1 MPSTSA
7 PRIALA
13 PSTAPS
19 WMADAVIAGGGEI
32 VPLADA
38 EGLIWGAPRTPD
50 ALEEILQD
58 ADHIKWVQLPFAG
71 IENFMHLIDDNR
83 LWTCG
88 KGVYAE
94 PVAEMAL
101 ALMLAGMRGINSY
114 ARQATWSG
122 PRGRNL
128 HEAHVTIL
136 GGGGITESLVRMLTP
151 FNCHIT
157 VVRNRVAE
165 MDGVDE
171 VLESDRLIDAL
182 TGADVVVL
190 ALALTPETEG
200 IISRSELEAMQDHAW
215 IINVA
220 RGGHIVTDDLVWA
233 LENNIIGG
241 AGLDV
246 TEPEPLPDGHP
257 LWSLNNCIITPH
269 VGNTPAM
276 AVPLLSERITENVR
290 HWADGEDLIGPVF
303 VDLGY

>member
-19 WMADAVIAGGGEI
+19 WMAEAVVAGGGEI

-38 EGLIWGAPRTPD
+38 EGLIWGAPRTPK

-58 ADHIKWVQLPFAG
+58 ADHIKWIQLPFAG
-71 IENFMHLIDDNR
+71 IESFMYLIDDDR

-101 ALMLAGMRGINSY
+101 TLMLAGLRGVNSY
-114 ARQATWSG
+114 ARQATWTG

-136 GGGGITESLVRMLTP
+136 GGGGITESLVRMLAP

-165 MDGVDE
+165 MEGVDE
-171 VLESDRLIDAL
+171 VLES
-182 TGADVVVL
+182 V
-190 ALALTPETEG
+190 
-200 IISRSELEAMQDHAW
+200 H
-215 IINVA
+215 
-220 RGGHIVTDDLVWA
+220 VTR
-233 LENNIIGG
+233 IPHS
-241 AGLDV
+241 AG
-246 TEPEPLPDGHP
+246 
-257 LWSLNNCIITPH
+257 CC
-269 VGNTPAM
+269 
-276 AVPLLSERITENVR
+276 
-290 HWADGEDLIGPVF
+290 
-303 VDLGY
+303 